1 MALDGALVAVSND
14 SNAAYYGKEVRPTD
28 ILVKQNV
35 ENSKVGDLRAAVA
48 KVLR

>member
-1 MALDGALVAVSND
+1 VSDD

-28 ILVKQNV
+28 ILVKRSV
-35 ENSKVGDLRAAVA
+35 ENSKADDLRAAVA